1 MQSALVDRIHTAI
14 SRRVVHWLAEHAR
27 AAEGD
32 GVLETGLSQAF
43 GGALHTVF
51 LKTDNTIWSM
61 GYNGYGQLGDYTTND
76 RSTPAQFDV
85 NATAIA
91 VGGYHTLAITLP

>member
-1 MQSALVDRIHTAI
+1 MQIVAT
-14 SRRVVHWLAEHAR
+14 
-27 AAEGD
+27 
-32 GVLETGLSQAF
+32 GVSQAY

-51 LKTDNTIWSM
+51 LKTDKTIWSM
-61 GYNGYGQLGDYTTND
+61 GYNGYGQLGDNTTTN
-76 RSTPAQFDV
+76 RNTPAQFDV